1 MEYNINS
8 QLWDDFKSQKKNL
21 EQTNLEQTN
30 LKENKEKLLKNE
42 IITDKNYENDL
53 EIYDYCYHCEKFS
66 NTIEDSLKVC
76 LSCGVIT
83 DFIIDSGA
91 EWRYYG
97 FDDNKGSDPTRC
109 GLPTN
114 DLLPE
119 SSLGSIVSY
128 KYNESFEMKKIRN
141 YHSWNAMPYKERS
154 LYNVFDNIKVRALNS
169 GIPLCII
176 EEANIM
182 YKKISETRISR
193 GSNRKGIIASCI
205 FKACKIKNVPR
216 SAKEIA
222 DIFQLSVTHMT
233 KGCKK
238 FDEIMNI
245 NKQNDDKISLSSSK
259 SDDFIQRF
267 CSKLS
272 LDSNI
277 GELCEHV
284 CIKADEYS
292 LVCEN
297 TPPSIAA
304 GSIYLVC
311 SLLNINLTKKEISKS
326 CKISEVTIS
335 KCYKKLFKYHKHLIP
350 QNILTKLY
358 S

>member
-1 MEYNINS
+1 MIETYTIDENLWSSIPKNNIDDTPNINT
-8 QLWDDFKSQKKNL
+8 LKKNC
-21 EQTNLEQTN
+21 EDS
-30 LKENKEKLLKNE
+30 EN
-42 IITDKNYENDL
+42 IHDL
-53 EIYDYCYHCEKFS
+53 CKSCNQYGVI
-66 NTIEDSLKVC
+66 IEDSLIVC
-76 LSCGVIT
+76 TLCGTIERN
-83 DFIIDSGA
+83 IIDTSA

-97 FDDNKGSDPTRC
+97 TDDNKFSDPTRC

-114 DLLPE
+114 ELLPE

-128 KYNESFEMKKIRN
+128 SHNESYDMKKIRN

-154 LYNVFDNIKVRALNS
+154 LYNVFDNIQVRAVNH
-169 GIPLCII
+169 GIPVCII
-176 EEANIM
+176 EEAKIM

-205 FKACKIKNVPR
+205 YKACKIKNVPR

-222 DIFQLSVTHMT
+222 DIFQLSITHMT

-245 NKQNDDKISLSSSK
+245 NKNNSEINLSGSK
-259 SDDFIQRF
+259 SNDFIHRF
-267 CSKLS
+267 CSKL
-272 LDSNI
+272 NI
-277 GELCEHV
+277 GNDIYLICKYV
-284 CIKADEYS
+284 CNSAEKYY
-292 LVCEN
+292 LVSEN

-311 SLLNINLTKKEISKS
+311 SLLNINISKKSISTS

-335 KCYKKLFKYHKHLIP
+335 KCYKKLFKYYKYLLP
-350 QNILTKLY
+350 PSILEQL
-358 S
+358 